1 MKSIRLKLKQNLVN
15 YKLPT
20 SFQLKET
27 YPLPPYSTIIGM
39 IHNACNYLEYKPMQ
53 ISVQG
58 KYHSKVNNLKY
69 FYSFTPEKLEKDR
82 MKNYIYISENDI
94 GKKTGVYKSPLDE
107 ELLVDVELLIHIVP
121 EDQSLVEEIY
131 NAFKTPR
138 EYISLGRREDLVVI
152 DEVKVVEI
160 LEERV
165 RGENLRINRDYKAY
179 IPVQLIEKKRVL
191 IEGEVDTIEYKGT
204 MYNLTKDYA
213 LVNYGTTKSPKVFR
227 KWNKVKVHYVSNVV
241 ASRRREITLD
251 EDRYMVFLA

>member
-39 IHNACNYLEYKPMQ
+39 IHNACDYKEYKPMK

-58 KYHSKVNNLKY
+58 KYHSKVNDLATRY
-69 FYSFTPEKLEKDR
+69 EF
-82 MKNYIYISENDI
+82 KNGMTFDATRHQIKVGEFGISM
-94 GKKTGVYKSPLDE
+94 GVSNV
-107 ELLVDVELLIHIVP
+107 ELLSEVELLIHIVP

-227 KWNKVKVHYVSNVV
+227 KWNKVKVHYISNVV

>member
-39 IHNACNYLEYKPMQ
+39 IHNVCNYLEYKPMQ

-58 KYHSKVNNLKY
+58 KYHSKVNDLATRYEFKNGMTYDSTRHQLKVGDY
-69 FYSFTPEKLEKDR
+69 G
-82 MKNYIYISENDI
+82 ISI
-94 GKKTGVYKSPLDE
+94 GVSNV
-107 ELLVDVELLIHIVP
+107 ELLSEVELLIHIVP

-251 EDRYMVFLA
+251 EDGYMVFLA

>member
-39 IHNACNYLEYKPMQ
+39 IHNVCNYLEYKPMQ

-58 KYHSKVNNLKY
+58 KYHSKVNDLATRYEFKNGMTYDSTRHQLKVGDY
-69 FYSFTPEKLEKDR
+69 G
-82 MKNYIYISENDI
+82 ISM
-94 GKKTGVYKSPLDE
+94 GVSNV
-107 ELLVDVELLIHIVP
+107 ELLSEVELLIHIVP

-191 IEGEVDTIEYKGT
+191 IEEEVDTIEYKGT

>member
-39 IHNACNYLEYKPMQ
+39 IHNVCNYLEYKPMQ

-58 KYHSKVNNLKY
+58 KYHSKVNDLATRYEFKNGMTYDSTRHQLKVGDY
-69 FYSFTPEKLEKDR
+69 G
-82 MKNYIYISENDI
+82 ISM
-94 GKKTGVYKSPLDE
+94 GVSNV
-107 ELLVDVELLIHIVP
+107 ELLSEVELLIHIVP

>member
-1 MKSIRLKLKQNLVN
+1 MKAIRLKLKQNLVN

-58 KYHSKVNNLKY
+58 KYHSKVNDLATRYEFKNGMTYDSTRHQLKVGDY
-69 FYSFTPEKLEKDR
+69 G
-82 MKNYIYISENDI
+82 ISI
-94 GKKTGVYKSPLDE
+94 GVSNV
-107 ELLVDVELLIHIVP
+107 ELLSEVELLIHIVP

-251 EDRYMVFLA
+251 EDGYMVFLA

>member
-1 MKSIRLKLKQNLVN
+1 MKAIRLKLKQNLVN

-58 KYHSKVNNLKY
+58 KYHSKVNDLATRYEFKNGMTYDSTRHQLKVGDY
-69 FYSFTPEKLEKDR
+69 G
-82 MKNYIYISENDI
+82 ISM
-94 GKKTGVYKSPLDE
+94 GVSNV
-107 ELLVDVELLIHIVP
+107 ELLSEVELLIHIVP

-152 DEVKVVEI
+152 AEVKVVEI

>member
-39 IHNACNYLEYKPMQ
+39 VHNACNYLEYKPMQ

-58 KYHSKVNNLKY
+58 KYHSKVNDLATRYEFKNGMTYDSTRHQLKVGDY
-69 FYSFTPEKLEKDR
+69 G
-82 MKNYIYISENDI
+82 ISM
-94 GKKTGVYKSPLDE
+94 GVSNV
-107 ELLVDVELLIHIVP
+107 ELLSEVELLIHIVP

>member
-58 KYHSKVNNLKY
+58 KYHSKVNDLATRYEFKNGMTYDSTRHQLKVGDY
-69 FYSFTPEKLEKDR
+69 G
-82 MKNYIYISENDI
+82 ISM
-94 GKKTGVYKSPLDE
+94 GVSNV
-107 ELLVDVELLIHIVP
+107 ELLSEVELLIHIVP

-251 EDRYMVFLA
+251 EDGYMVFLA

>member
-39 IHNACNYLEYKPMQ
+39 VHNACNYLEYKPMQ

-58 KYHSKVNNLKY
+58 KYHSKVNDLATRYEFKNGMTYDSTRHQLKVGDY
-69 FYSFTPEKLEKDR
+69 G
-82 MKNYIYISENDI
+82 ISM
-94 GKKTGVYKSPLDE
+94 GVSNV
-107 ELLVDVELLIHIVP
+107 ELLSEVELLIHIVP

-251 EDRYMVFLA
+251 EDGYMVFLA

>member
-1 MKSIRLKLKQNLVN
+1 MKAIRLKLKQNLVN

-39 IHNACNYLEYKPMQ
+39 IHNVCNYLEYKPMQ

-58 KYHSKVNNLKY
+58 KYHSKVNDLATRYEFKNGMTYDSTRHQLKVGDY
-69 FYSFTPEKLEKDR
+69 G
-82 MKNYIYISENDI
+82 ISM
-94 GKKTGVYKSPLDE
+94 GVSNV
-107 ELLVDVELLIHIVP
+107 ELLSEVELLIHIVP

-251 EDRYMVFLA
+251 EDGYMVFLA